1 MSVLLDKNSMKFT
14 TSLEA
19 EKIYPLEETGEGTT
33 ITASN
38 IHKKDNKLIFDI
50 SLDQVNF
57 EELDLIR
64 IFSATDLELNTIESD
79 DFPNDLSAGAKKIL
93 FNKEKNVAIYNPK
106 SIIENVQIDLEQL
119 NSSLFSIIIVLE
131 DTPEENSDIYRLDIF
146 EDLISSSKLVN
157 GFSYNEIF
165 NKRFKEPTNLKIL
178 EDKTI
183 MSNLLFSTNKDNK
196 FTGLFCLDKR
206 KIINKYAKF
215 PTLIEVEN
223 NLLFDSFVFKAD
235 VFVYKYKDNSNG
247 YNFADEVFKVKPD
260 LVNNLFV
267 ENDFLYRFY
276 EFNFKISGKKS
287 KFQFVVDFFFDDI
300 TIRLAK
306 QKLDNIKIFKQNNQ
320 RTLTENIF
328 LDFYSQEE
336 FKLKFNF
343 NLDDLDK
350 IPQMDFEL
358 ITNKFISDIQDKIDD
373 FSKKIVVST
382 NINRQYSHPKMLS
395 STFYRSQLEEKFEQK
410 ITVDSKK
417 DNNVFIELEKDDGF
431 GNLEFDNF
439 VFNNKKYLEEE
450 DKNFT
455 IVDNLEV
462 INKFKL
468 TSKKEIVLSNEGLQS
483 KINTTDNQQ
492 KTQKLL
498 AEKLKK
504 EFVSFKQSKSRDVK
518 FYYLKEVGTNSPVL
532 IFKEVQDDFLD
543 LSNVNGKILV
553 RMDNYEEFHNSY
565 FYVIGTGSE

>member
-1 MSVLLDKNSMKFT
+1 
-14 TSLEA
+14 
-19 EKIYPLEETGEGTT
+19 
-33 ITASN
+33 
-38 IHKKDNKLIFDI
+38 KLIFDI

-276 EFNFKISGKKS
+276 
-287 KFQFVVDFFFDDI
+287 
-300 TIRLAK
+300 
-306 QKLDNIKIFKQNNQ
+306 
-320 RTLTENIF
+320 
-328 LDFYSQEE
+328 
-336 FKLKFNF
+336 
-343 NLDDLDK
+343 
-350 IPQMDFEL
+350 
-358 ITNKFISDIQDKIDD
+358 
-373 FSKKIVVST
+373 
-382 NINRQYSHPKMLS
+382 
-395 STFYRSQLEEKFEQK
+395 
-410 ITVDSKK
+410 
-417 DNNVFIELEKDDGF
+417 
-431 GNLEFDNF
+431 
-439 VFNNKKYLEEE
+439 
-450 DKNFT
+450 
-455 IVDNLEV
+455 
-462 INKFKL
+462 
-468 TSKKEIVLSNEGLQS
+468 
-483 KINTTDNQQ
+483 
-492 KTQKLL
+492 
-498 AEKLKK
+498 
-504 EFVSFKQSKSRDVK
+504 
-518 FYYLKEVGTNSPVL
+518 
-532 IFKEVQDDFLD
+532 
-543 LSNVNGKILV
+543 
-553 RMDNYEEFHNSY
+553 
-565 FYVIGTGSE
+565 